1 MGEAENR
8 KIKEFT
14 QTLFRTANIDQMAK
28 GNQTYPDGFDIK
40 LMEEEMIC
48 HCSDNAKEIYELL
61 KDPFM
66 MRTDFIGH
74 EGELRSLAW
83 KYNSSKLT
91 AKYKAQFPRLREC

>member
-1 MGEAENR
+1 MAE
-8 KIKEFT
+8 
-14 QTLFRTANIDQMAK
+14 

-48 HCSDNAKEIYELL
+48 RCSDNAKEIYELL

-66 MRTDFIGH
+66 VKTDFVGH
-74 EGELRSLAW
+74 ERELRSLAW